1 MSRAKHSVR
10 HRRRS
15 LLLAA
20 GLAAALVA
28 AAGVAIAQ
36 FGSTDKPGAGSKPT
50 VIASGDA
57 SAHSGS
63 HPPSQPSAA
72 PSANPTVS
80 AAAACS
86 AHIRTTE
93 AVLAAARTAAGH
105 WHEHVQARTDLLSG
119 KNSVAT
125 TKAIWKRTRLA
136 GPADIA
142 KLKTATDAQ
151 VADNGGCAKLSRTA
165 AAGCRQRLTALDW
178 AAAANRAAA
187 ADWANHLA
195 MMAAHAA
202 GDFGREH
209 AQDMWVA
216 AWSGAAK
223 NLNAAA
229 RADAALAKT
238 SPCHP
243 A

>member
-1 MSRAKHSVR
+1 
-10 HRRRS
+10 
-15 LLLAA
+15 
-20 GLAAALVA
+20 
-28 AAGVAIAQ
+28 
-36 FGSTDKPGAGSKPT
+36 
-50 VIASGDA
+50 
-57 SAHSGS
+57 
-63 HPPSQPSAA
+63 
-72 PSANPTVS
+72 
-80 AAAACS
+80 
-86 AHIRTTE
+86 
-93 AVLAAARTAAGH
+93 
-105 WHEHVQARTDLLSG
+105 VQARTDLLSG

-125 TKAIWKRTRLA
+125 TEAIWKRTRLA

-151 VADNGGCAKLSRTA
+151 VAANGGCAKLSGTA
-165 AAGCRQRLTALDW
+165 AVGCRQRLRALHW

-202 GDFGREH
+202 GAFGRQH

-216 AWSGAAK
+216 AWSGAAR
-223 NLNAAA
+223 NLNSAA

-238 SPCHP
+238 PPCHP